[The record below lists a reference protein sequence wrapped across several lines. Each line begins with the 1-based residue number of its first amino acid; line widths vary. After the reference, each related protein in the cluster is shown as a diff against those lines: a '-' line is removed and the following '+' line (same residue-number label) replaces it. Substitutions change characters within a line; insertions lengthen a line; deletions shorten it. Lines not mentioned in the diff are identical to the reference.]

1 MINLKKVLSKLLI
14 IIVSVLIAVSTFGF
28 KKDTTPNV
36 FYQVY
41 LKEEKIGVIKSKQEL
56 DNYIDKQNKKY
67 KKEYGV
73 DTIYAPTNLIT
84 KKIETYS
91 DEVISVEEIYKI
103 ISEKEP
109 FTIEGYQFNIK
120 SDDTNLTIYTL
131 NEETFRES
139 INNTI
144 EAFIDEEAYVSFTE
158 NNQLEIETTGK
169 KIENIYIDEN
179 ITFKKTNI
187 SVTEDIF
194 TDVTDLS
201 KFLLFGEN
209 IEQNDYVVKEGDTIS
224 DVAFDN
230 EISISEFLISNPSFK
245 NENNLLFPGQ
255 VVKIG
260 VIDPQISIVMEEYV
274 VKDQEVSYQTEVQY
288 DPNMIQGEYEIK
300 QEGSNG
306 LERVAQRI
314 KYVNGDISYVEPI
327 SKTELEPVINE
338 VIIKGEKYVSN
349 VGSTKNWNWPT
360 NSGYI
365 ISSDYVYRINPIT
378 GGRELHAAIDIAG
391 TGTGS
396 PIYAVTNGVVS
407 ESSYRYQ
414 DGNYVC
420 LNHNNGY
427 YTCYAHMLKQ
437 AVSAGQTV
445 TKGQII
451 GYVGMTGWA
460 TGPHVHFEVWIGQP
474 WMGGYRINPW
484 SMYR

>member
-1 MINLKKVLSKLLI
+1 MKKLGLI
-14 IIVSVLIAVSTFGF
+14 IGVCIISVAVAFLSLGF
-28 KKDTTPNV
+28 KKDVTPNTY
-36 FYQVY
+36 YQVY
-41 LKEEKIGVIKSKQEL
+41 LKDEVIGVIKSKKEL
-56 DNYIDKQNKKY
+56 DDYIDAQNDKFKK
-67 KKEYGV
+67 KFGV
-73 DTIYAPTNLIT
+73 KTIYAPSDLIT
-84 KKIETYS
+84 KKIETYD
-91 DEVISVEEIYKI
+91 DEVISVEEVYKI

-120 SDDTNLTIYTL
+120 SDDKNLTIYTL
-131 NEETFRES
+131 TEDIFREAVT
-139 INNTI
+139 NTI
-144 EAFIDEEAYVSFTE
+144 KAFVNEDAYVSFTE
-158 NNQLEIETTGK
+158 DNQVEIETTGTK
-169 KIENIYIDEN
+169 VENIYVAED

-187 SVTEDIF
+187 SVAEDIY
-194 TDVTDLS
+194 TDVTSLS

-209 IEQNDYVVKEGDTIS
+209 VEQKDYTVKVGDTIS

-230 EISISEFLISNPSFK
+230 QISISEFLISNPIFK

-260 VIDPQISIVMEEYV
+260 ITDPQLSIVLEEYV
-274 VKDQEVSYQTEVQY
+274 VKDQEVTYQTEVQY
-288 DPNMIQGEYEIK
+288 DSNMMKGDYRIL

-314 KYVNGDISYVEPI
+314 KYVNGEISYVEPV

-338 VIIKGEKYVSN
+338 VIVKGEKYVSN
-349 VGSTKNWNWPT
+349 VGVMKNLAWPT

-378 GGRELHAAIDIAG
+378 GWRELHAAIDIAG
-391 TGTGS
+391 TGMGS

-407 ESSYRYQ
+407 ESTYRYQ

-420 LNHNNGY
+420 INHNNGY
-427 YTCYAHMLKQ
+427 YTCYCHMQKQ
-437 AVSAGQTV
+437 AVKVGQTV
-445 TKGQII
+445 TRGEVI

-460 TGPHVHFEVWIGQP
+460 TGPHVHFEVWVGKP

-484 SMYR
+484 TLYR